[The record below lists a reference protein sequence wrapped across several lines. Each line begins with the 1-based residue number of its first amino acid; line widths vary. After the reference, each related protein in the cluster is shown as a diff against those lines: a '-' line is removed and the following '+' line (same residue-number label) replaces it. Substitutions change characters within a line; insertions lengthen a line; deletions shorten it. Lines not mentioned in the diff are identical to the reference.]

1 MNTVNGVML
10 TCLQMHRAILSMVQ
24 VKNGGNRIRLL
35 IIDSTSYFI
44 TPILGGKNSQGMHLL
59 YLAWLPP
66 KWIRSIFMMQIYILY
81 MEIRTL
87 HQCQCVIFLI
97 KTCVL
102 PQTQSS

>member
-24 VKNGGNRIRLL
+24 VNNGGNKKRLL
-35 IIDSTSYFI
+35 IIDSYPWRQKFTRYAP
-44 TPILGGKNSQGMHLL
+44 PILGMVASKMD
-59 YLAWLPP
+59 
-66 KWIRSIFMMQIYILY
+66 QIYLY
-81 MEIRTL
+81 GADLYPLNGNSHL